1 MKKLVSKQD
10 LIHDLYTLPI
20 SLQDA
25 EMVEEWINNYEP
37 IKSKLISEED
47 RENCELND
55 IEWLEEEI
63 YKLDDIIYGFKDSEE
78 KLWEDLMG
86 EDL

>member
-1 MKKLVSKQD
+1 MQLRTQRALAVGVSE
-10 LIHDLYTLPI
+10 
-20 SLQDA
+20 DA

-37 IKSKLISEED
+37 IKSKLISEKD

-55 IEWLEEEI
+55 IERLEEEI

-78 KLWEDLMG
+78 KLWEDL
-86 EDL
+86 

>member
-1 MKKLVSKQD
+1 MKELVSKQD
-10 LIHDLYTLPI
+10 LIHDLYTLQL
-20 SLQDA
+20 SLQDI
-25 EMVEEWINNYEP
+25 ELVEEWINNYEP
-37 IKSKLISEED
+37 IKSKLIEED

-63 YKLDDIIYGFKDSEE
+63 YNLDDIIDG
-78 KLWEDLMG
+78 LWEDLMG

>member
-1 MKKLVSKQD
+1 MKELVSKQD
-10 LIHDLYTLPI
+10 LIHDLYTLPL
-20 SLQDA
+20 SLQDI
-25 EMVEEWINNYEP
+25 ELVEEWINNYEP
-37 IKSKLISEED
+37 IKSKLIEED

-63 YKLDDIIYGFKDSEE
+63 YNLDDIIDG
-78 KLWEDLMG
+78 LWEDLMG